1 MTTPPPPDP
10 AQTLI
15 NGKSLACILA
25 MPAAFALPLLSA
37 AKDYRVV
44 MQAAYDHESTH
55 KCRYQVS
62 TQIKEWL
69 GIPTLPYDESIP
81 SRAATTS
88 PVSPENQPELF

>member
-1 MTTPPPPDP
+1 MPDP
-10 AQTLI
+10 ILI

-55 KCRYQVS
+55 KCRYQVF

-69 GIPTLPYDESIP
+69 GIPT
-81 SRAATTS
+81 AALAD
-88 PVSPENQPELF
+88 VSPATAPASAPETQPELF